1 MAQGRRVV
9 ITGLGTVCPNGND
22 VSSTWESIV
31 NGQSG
36 VELIEKFD
44 TSEFTT
50 KFGASVKDFDKN
62 ENIDPKDSRR
72 LDPFIQFGLAAT
84 AEAIKDSGINLN
96 DHDLDRIGVSIGSG
110 IGGLETIEKNSL
122 ILKDK
127 GPKRISPFFVPG
139 SIINMASGTVAIKY
153 GLRGPNLSMVSACSS
168 AGHSIGYSARGIA
181 YGEVDIMVT
190 GGAEAAMSPLGLAG
204 FNAAK
209 ALSTRND
216 SPKEASRPWDKDRDG
231 FVLGEGSGVLI
242 LEDLESAKKRSAKIY
257 AEIIG
262 FGMSDDAFHMTA
274 PAEDGKGAKLAMKN
288 SLIDAEIDFSEIDH
302 INAHGTSTPLGDVVE
317 SKAIRE
323 LFSKDADNIL
333 VSSTKSM
340 TGHLLGAAGAIESI
354 FSILSLNDNVIPPTI
369 NLENPDNEANL
380 RLVAKETVSKKINYV
395 MNNTFGF
402 GGTNVSLIFKKFE

>member
-9 ITGLGTVCPNGND
+9 ITGLGTVCPNGNN
-22 VSSTWESIV
+22 VTSSWNSVINGES
-31 NGQSG
+31 GA
-36 VELIEKFD
+36 ELIQRFD
-44 TSEFTT
+44 TSEFAT
-50 KFGASVKDFDKN
+50 KFGATVKDFDKN

-84 AEAIKDSGINLN
+84 AEAVKDSGINFEE
-96 DHDLDRIGVSIGSG
+96 HDLDRIGVSIGSG

-122 ILKDK
+122 MLKEK

-153 GLRGPNLSMVSACSS
+153 GLSGPNLSMVSACSS
-168 AGHSIGYSARGIA
+168 AGHSIGYSARSIA
-181 YGEVDIMVT
+181 YGEADIMVT
-190 GGAEAAMSPLGLAG
+190 GGAEAAMCPLGIAG

-209 ALSTRND
+209 ALSTRNE

-242 LEDLESAKKRSAKIY
+242 LEELEFAKKRNAKIY

-262 FGMSDDAFHMTA
+262 FGMSDDAYHMTA

-288 SLIDAEIDFSEIDH
+288 SLIDAEIDYEKIDH

-323 LFSKDADNIL
+323 LFSNQADKIL

-354 FSILSLNDNVIPPTI
+354 FSILSIRDNIIPPTI
-369 NLENPDNEANL
+369 NLDNPDNDANL
-380 RLVAKETVSKKINYV
+380 NLVAKESVNQEINYV

-402 GGTNVSLIFKKFE
+402 GGTNVSLIFKKF

>member
-9 ITGLGTVCPNGND
+9 ITGLGTVCPNGNN
-22 VSSTWESIV
+22 VTSSWNSVINGES
-31 NGQSG
+31 GA
-36 VELIEKFD
+36 ELIQRFD
-44 TSEFTT
+44 TSEFAT
-50 KFGASVKDFDKN
+50 KFGATVKNFDQN

-84 AEAIKDSGINLN
+84 AEAIKDSGINFEE
-96 DHDLDRIGVSIGSG
+96 HDLDRIGVSIGSG

-122 ILKDK
+122 VLKEK

-153 GLRGPNLSMVSACSS
+153 GLSGPNLSMVSACSS
-168 AGHSIGYSARGIA
+168 AGHSIGYSARSIA
-181 YGEVDIMVT
+181 YGEADIMVT
-190 GGAEAAMSPLGLAG
+190 GGAEAAMCPLGIAG

-209 ALSTRND
+209 ALSTRNE

-242 LEDLESAKKRSAKIY
+242 LEELEFAKKRNAKIY

-262 FGMSDDAFHMTA
+262 FGMSDDAYHMTA

-288 SLIDAEIDFSEIDH
+288 SLIDAEIDYEKIDH

-323 LFSKDADNIL
+323 LFSDHADKIL

-354 FSILSLNDNVIPPTI
+354 FSILSIRDNIIPPTI
-369 NLENPDNEANL
+369 NLDNPDNDANL
-380 RLVAKETVSKKINYV
+380 NLVAKESVNQEINYV

-402 GGTNVSLIFKKFE
+402 GGTNVSLIFKKF

>member
-9 ITGLGTVCPNGND
+9 ITGLGTVCPNGNN
-22 VSSTWESIV
+22 VTSSWNSVINGES
-31 NGQSG
+31 GA
-36 VELIEKFD
+36 ELIQRFD
-44 TSEFTT
+44 TSEFAT
-50 KFGASVKDFDKN
+50 KFGATVKDFDKN

-84 AEAIKDSGINLN
+84 AEAIKDSGINFEE
-96 DHDLDRIGVSIGSG
+96 HDLDRIGVSIGSG

-122 ILKDK
+122 VLKEK

-153 GLRGPNLSMVSACSS
+153 GLSGPNLSMVSACSS
-168 AGHSIGYSARGIA
+168 AGHSIGYSARSIA
-181 YGEVDIMVT
+181 YGEADIMVT
-190 GGAEAAMSPLGLAG
+190 GGAEAAMCPLGIAG

-209 ALSTRND
+209 ALSTRNE

-242 LEDLESAKKRSAKIY
+242 LEELEFAKKRNAKIY
-257 AEIIG
+257 AEVIG
-262 FGMSDDAFHMTA
+262 FGMSDDAYHMTA

-288 SLIDAEIDFSEIDH
+288 SLIDAEIDYEKIDH

-323 LFSKDADNIL
+323 LFSDHADKIL

-354 FSILSLNDNVIPPTI
+354 FSILSIRDNIIPPTI
-369 NLENPDNEANL
+369 NLDNPDNDANL
-380 RLVAKETVSKKINYV
+380 NLVAKESVNQEINYV

-402 GGTNVSLIFKKFE
+402 GGTNVSLIFKKF

>member
-9 ITGLGTVCPNGND
+9 ITGLGTVCPNGNN
-22 VSSTWESIV
+22 VTSSWNSVINGES
-31 NGQSG
+31 GA
-36 VELIEKFD
+36 ELIQRFD
-44 TSEFTT
+44 TSEFAT
-50 KFGASVKDFDKN
+50 KFGATVKDFDKN

-84 AEAIKDSGINLN
+84 AEAIKDSGINFEE
-96 DHDLDRIGVSIGSG
+96 HDLDRIGVSIGSG

-122 ILKDK
+122 VLKEK

-153 GLRGPNLSMVSACSS
+153 GLSGPNLSMVSACSS
-168 AGHSIGYSARGIA
+168 AGHSIGYSARSIA
-181 YGEVDIMVT
+181 YGEADIMVS
-190 GGAEAAMSPLGLAG
+190 GGAEAAMCPLGIAG

-209 ALSTRND
+209 ALSTRNE

-242 LEDLESAKKRSAKIY
+242 LEELEFAKKRNAKIY

-262 FGMSDDAFHMTA
+262 FGMSDDAYHMTA

-288 SLIDAEIDFSEIDH
+288 SLIDAEIDYEKIDH

-323 LFSKDADNIL
+323 LFSNQADKIL

-354 FSILSLNDNVIPPTI
+354 FSILSIRDNIIPPTI
-369 NLENPDNEANL
+369 NLDNPDNDANL
-380 RLVAKETVSKKINYV
+380 NLVTKESVNQEINYV

-402 GGTNVSLIFKKFE
+402 GGTNVSLIFKKF

>member
-9 ITGLGTVCPNGND
+9 ITGLGTVSPNGND

-62 ENIDPKDSRR
+62 ENIDSKDSRR

-168 AGHSIGYSARGIA
+168 AGHSIGYSARSIA

-288 SLIDAEIDFSEIDH
+288 SLIDAEIDFSKIDH

-317 SKAIRE
+317 SRAIRE
-323 LFSKDADNIL
+323 LFSNDADNIL

-380 RLVAKETVSKKINYV
+380 RLVAKETVSKKINHV

>member
-9 ITGLGTVCPNGND
+9 ITGLGTVSPNGND

-153 GLRGPNLSMVSACSS
+153 GLKGPNLSMVSACSS
-168 AGHSIGYSARGIA
+168 AGHSIGYSARSIA

-317 SKAIRE
+317 SRAIRE
-323 LFSKDADNIL
+323 LFSNDADNIL

-380 RLVAKETVSKKINYV
+380 RLVAKETVSKKINHV
-395 MNNTFGF
+395 MNL
-402 GGTNVSLIFKKFE
+402 SLIHI

>member
-9 ITGLGTVCPNGND
+9 ITGLGTVCPNGNN
-22 VSSTWESIV
+22 VTSSWNSVINGES
-31 NGQSG
+31 GA
-36 VELIEKFD
+36 ELIQRFD
-44 TSEFTT
+44 TSEFAT
-50 KFGASVKDFDKN
+50 KFGATVKDFDKN

-84 AEAIKDSGINLN
+84 AEAVKDSGINFEE
-96 DHDLDRIGVSIGSG
+96 HDLDRIGVSIGSG

-122 ILKDK
+122 VLKEK

-153 GLRGPNLSMVSACSS
+153 GLSGPNLSMVSACSS
-168 AGHSIGYSARGIA
+168 AGHSIGYSARSIA
-181 YGEVDIMVT
+181 YGEADIMVT
-190 GGAEAAMSPLGLAG
+190 GGAEAAMCPLGIAG

-209 ALSTRND
+209 ALSTRNE

-242 LEDLESAKKRSAKIY
+242 LEELEFAKKRNAKIY

-262 FGMSDDAFHMTA
+262 FGMSDDAYHMTA

-288 SLIDAEIDFSEIDH
+288 SLIDAEIDYEKIDH

-323 LFSKDADNIL
+323 LFSNQADKIL

-354 FSILSLNDNVIPPTI
+354 FSILSIRDNIIPPTI
-369 NLENPDNEANL
+369 NLDNPDNDANL
-380 RLVAKETVSKKINYV
+380 NLVAKESVNQEINYV

-402 GGTNVSLIFKKFE
+402 GGTNVSLIFKKF

>member
-9 ITGLGTVCPNGND
+9 ITGLGTVSPNGND
-22 VSSTWESIV
+22 VSTTWESIV

-168 AGHSIGYSARGIA
+168 AGHSIGYSARSIA

-190 GGAEAAMSPLGLAG
+190 GGAEAAISPLGLAG

-317 SKAIRE
+317 SRAIRE
-323 LFSKDADNIL
+323 LFSNDADNIL

-354 FSILSLNDNVIPPTI
+354 FSILSLNDNFRELPLKNFFNSLPFV
-369 NLENPDNEANL
+369 AVSA
-380 RLVAKETVSKKINYV
+380 VAK
-395 MNNTFGF
+395 F
-402 GGTNVSLIFKKFE
+402 LIS

>member
-9 ITGLGTVCPNGND
+9 ITGLGTVCPNGNN
-22 VSSTWESIV
+22 VTSSWNSVINGES
-31 NGQSG
+31 GA
-36 VELIEKFD
+36 ELIQRFD
-44 TSEFTT
+44 TSEFAT
-50 KFGASVKDFDKN
+50 KFGATVKDFDKN

-84 AEAIKDSGINLN
+84 AEAIKDSGINFEE
-96 DHDLDRIGVSIGSG
+96 HDLDRIGVSIGSG

-122 ILKDK
+122 VLKEK

-153 GLRGPNLSMVSACSS
+153 GLSGPNLSMVSACSS
-168 AGHSIGYSARGIA
+168 AGHSIGYSARSIA
-181 YGEVDIMVT
+181 YGEADIMVT
-190 GGAEAAMSPLGLAG
+190 GGAEAAMCPLGIAG

-209 ALSTRND
+209 ALSTRNE

-242 LEDLESAKKRSAKIY
+242 LEELEFAKKRNAKIY

-262 FGMSDDAFHMTA
+262 FGMSDDAYHMTA

-288 SLIDAEIDFSEIDH
+288 SLIDAEIDYEKIDH

-323 LFSKDADNIL
+323 LFSDHADKIL

-354 FSILSLNDNVIPPTI
+354 FSILSIRDNIIPPTI
-369 NLENPDNEANL
+369 NLDNPDNDANL
-380 RLVAKETVSKKINYV
+380 NLVAKESVNQEIDYV

-402 GGTNVSLIFKKFE
+402 GGTNVSLIFKKF

>member
-9 ITGLGTVCPNGND
+9 VTGLGTVCPNGND
-22 VSSTWESIV
+22 VISAWESVV
-31 NGQSG
+31 NGKSG
-36 VELIEKFD
+36 VELISKFD

-50 KFGASVKDFDKN
+50 KFGATVKDFDKN
-62 ENIDPKDSRR
+62 ENIDAKDSRR

-84 AEAIKDSGINLN
+84 AEAIKDSGIILK

-168 AGHSIGYSARGIA
+168 AGHSIGYSARSIA

-209 ALSTRND
+209 ALSTRNE

-262 FGMSDDAFHMTA
+262 FGMSDDAYHMTA

-288 SLIDAEIDFSEIDH
+288 SLIDAEIDYSEIDH

-323 LFSKDADNIL
+323 LFSKDADKIL
-333 VSSTKSM
+333 VTSTKSM

-354 FSILSLNDNVIPPTI
+354 FSILSLNDSVIPPTI
-369 NLENPDNEANL
+369 NLDNPDNEANL
-380 RLVAKETVSKKINYV
+380 QLVANETISKKINYV

>member
-9 ITGLGTVCPNGND
+9 ITGLGTVCPNGNN
-22 VSSTWESIV
+22 VTSSWNSVINGES
-31 NGQSG
+31 GA
-36 VELIEKFD
+36 ELIQRFD
-44 TSEFTT
+44 TSEFAT
-50 KFGASVKDFDKN
+50 KFGATVKDFDKN

-84 AEAIKDSGINLN
+84 AEAIKDSGINLEE
-96 DHDLDRIGVSIGSG
+96 HDLDRIGVSIGSG

-122 ILKDK
+122 VLKEK

-153 GLRGPNLSMVSACSS
+153 GLSGPNLSMVSACSS
-168 AGHSIGYSARGIA
+168 AGHSIGYSARSIA
-181 YGEVDIMVT
+181 YGEADIMVT
-190 GGAEAAMSPLGLAG
+190 GGAEAAMCPLGIAG

-209 ALSTRND
+209 ALSTRNE

-242 LEDLESAKKRSAKIY
+242 LEELEFAKKRNAKIY

-262 FGMSDDAFHMTA
+262 FGMSDDAYHMTA

-288 SLIDAEIDFSEIDH
+288 SLIDAEIDYEKIDH

-323 LFSKDADNIL
+323 LFSDHADKIL

-354 FSILSLNDNVIPPTI
+354 FSILSIRDNIIPPTI
-369 NLENPDNEANL
+369 NLDNPDNDANL
-380 RLVAKETVSKKINYV
+380 NLVAKESVNQEINYV

-402 GGTNVSLIFKKFE
+402 GGTNVSLIFKKF

>member
-9 ITGLGTVCPNGND
+9 ITGLGTVSPNGND

-72 LDPFIQFGLAAT
+72 LDPFIKFGLAAT

-168 AGHSIGYSARGIA
+168 AGHSIGYSARSIA

-317 SKAIRE
+317 SRAIRE

-380 RLVAKETVSKKINYV
+380 RLVAKETVSKKINHV

>member
-9 ITGLGTVCPNGND
+9 ITGLGTICPNGND
-22 VSSTWESIV
+22 VSSSWESIV
-31 NGQSG
+31 NGKSG
-36 VELIEKFD
+36 VELIQKFD
-44 TSEFTT
+44 TSVFTT
-50 KFGASVKDFDKN
+50 KFGATVKDFDKN

-168 AGHSIGYSARGIA
+168 AGHSIGYSARSIA

-242 LEDLESAKKRSAKIY
+242 LEDLESAKRRSAKIY
-257 AEIIG
+257 AEIVG

-274 PAEDGKGAKLAMKN
+274 PAEDGAGAKLAMKN
-288 SLIDAEIDFSEIDH
+288 SLIDAGIDYAEIDH

-323 LFSKDADNIL
+323 LFSKDADSIL

-380 RLVAKETVSKKINYV
+380 ELVANEAITKKINYV

>member
-9 ITGLGTVCPNGND
+9 ITGLGTVSPNGND

-168 AGHSIGYSARGIA
+168 AGHSIGYSARSIA

-317 SKAIRE
+317 SRAIRE
-323 LFSKDADNIL
+323 LFSNDADNIL

-380 RLVAKETVSKKINYV
+380 KIVAKETVSKKINYV

>member
-9 ITGLGTVCPNGND
+9 ITGLGTVSPNGND
-22 VSSTWESIV
+22 VSTTWESIV

-168 AGHSIGYSARGIA
+168 AGHSIGYSARSIA

-317 SKAIRE
+317 SRAIRE
-323 LFSKDADNIL
+323 LFSNDADNIL

-380 RLVAKETVSKKINYV
+380 RLVAKETVSKKINHV

>member
-9 ITGLGTVCPNGND
+9 ITGLGTICPNGND
-22 VSSTWESIV
+22 VSSCWESIV

-36 VELIEKFD
+36 VELIKKFD
-44 TSEFTT
+44 ASEFTT
-50 KFGASVKDFDKN
+50 KFGATVKDFDKN
-62 ENIDPKDSRR
+62 ENIDSKDSRR

-96 DHDLDRIGVSIGSG
+96 DHDLDRVGVSIGSG

-168 AGHSIGYSARGIA
+168 AGHSIGYSARSIA

-274 PAEDGKGAKLAMKN
+274 PAEDGAGAKLAMKN
-288 SLIDAEIDFSEIDH
+288 SLIDAEIDYAEIDH

-323 LFSKDADNIL
+323 LFSKDADSIL

-380 RLVAKETVSKKINYV
+380 ELVANEAVTKKINYV

>member
-9 ITGLGTVCPNGND
+9 ITGLGTVCPNGNN
-22 VSSTWESIV
+22 VTSSWNSVINGES
-31 NGQSG
+31 GA
-36 VELIEKFD
+36 ELIQRFD
-44 TSEFTT
+44 TSEFAT
-50 KFGASVKDFDKN
+50 KFGATVKDFDKN

-84 AEAIKDSGINLN
+84 AEAIKDSGINFEE
-96 DHDLDRIGVSIGSG
+96 HDLDRIGVSIGSG

-122 ILKDK
+122 VLKEK

-153 GLRGPNLSMVSACSS
+153 GLSGPNLSMVSACSS
-168 AGHSIGYSARGIA
+168 AGHSIGYSARSIA
-181 YGEVDIMVT
+181 YGEADIMVT
-190 GGAEAAMSPLGLAG
+190 GGAEAAMCPLGIAG

-209 ALSTRND
+209 ALSTRNE

-242 LEDLESAKKRSAKIY
+242 LEELEFAKKRNAKIY

-262 FGMSDDAFHMTA
+262 FGMSDDAYHMTA

-288 SLIDAEIDFSEIDH
+288 SLIDAEIDYEKIDH

-323 LFSKDADNIL
+323 LFSDHADKIL

-354 FSILSLNDNVIPPTI
+354 FSILSIRDNIIPPTI
-369 NLENPDNEANL
+369 NLDNPDNDANL
-380 RLVAKETVSKKINYV
+380 NLVAKESVDQEINYV

-402 GGTNVSLIFKKFE
+402 GGTNVSLIFKKF

>member
-9 ITGLGTVCPNGND
+9 ITGLGTICPNGND
-22 VSSTWESIV
+22 VSSSWESIV

-36 VELIEKFD
+36 VELIQKFD

-50 KFGASVKDFDKN
+50 KFGATVKDFDKN

-96 DHDLDRIGVSIGSG
+96 DHDLDRVGVSIGSG

-122 ILKDK
+122 LLKDK

-168 AGHSIGYSARGIA
+168 AGHSIGYSARSIA

-274 PAEDGKGAKLAMKN
+274 PAEDGAGAKLAMKN
-288 SLIDAEIDFSEIDH
+288 SLIDAEIDYAEIDH

-323 LFSKDADNIL
+323 LFSKDADSIL

-380 RLVAKETVSKKINYV
+380 ELVANEAMNKKINYV

>member
-9 ITGLGTVCPNGND
+9 ITGLGTVCPNGNN
-22 VSSTWESIV
+22 VTSSWNSVINGES
-31 NGQSG
+31 GA
-36 VELIEKFD
+36 ELIQRFD
-44 TSEFTT
+44 TSEFAT
-50 KFGASVKDFDKN
+50 KFGATVKDFDKN

-84 AEAIKDSGINLN
+84 AEAIKDSGINLEE
-96 DHDLDRIGVSIGSG
+96 HDLDRIGVSIGSG

-122 ILKDK
+122 VLKEK

-153 GLRGPNLSMVSACSS
+153 GLSGPNLSMVSACSS
-168 AGHSIGYSARGIA
+168 AGHSIGYSARSIA
-181 YGEVDIMVT
+181 YGEADIMVT
-190 GGAEAAMSPLGLAG
+190 GGAEAAMCPLGIAG

-209 ALSTRND
+209 ALSTRNE

-242 LEDLESAKKRSAKIY
+242 LEELEFAKKRNAKIY

-262 FGMSDDAFHMTA
+262 FGMSDDAYHMTA

-288 SLIDAEIDFSEIDH
+288 SLIDAEIDYEKIDH

-323 LFSKDADNIL
+323 LFSDHADKIL

-354 FSILSLNDNVIPPTI
+354 FSILSIRDNIIPPTI
-369 NLENPDNEANL
+369 NLENPDNDANL
-380 RLVAKETVSKKINYV
+380 NLVAKESVKQEINYV

-402 GGTNVSLIFKKFE
+402 GGTNVSLIFKKF

>member
-9 ITGLGTVCPNGND
+9 ITGLGTVSPNGND

-84 AEAIKDSGINLN
+84 AEAIKDSGIDLN

-168 AGHSIGYSARGIA
+168 AGHSIGYSARSIA

-231 FVLGEGSGVLI
+231 FVLGEGSGILI

-317 SKAIRE
+317 SRAIRE
-323 LFSKDADNIL
+323 LFSNDADNIL

-380 RLVAKETVSKKINYV
+380 KLVAKETVSKKINHV